1 MHYFSKWYNPPPHPL
16 EIRAFRIRGK
26 AENRKVAG
34 LVRISDKSGKFAAPS
49 QVSRCLK
56 FNAHSSRPANFP
68 GVLALKFEFL
78 MLKEKAEEPKS
89 LKREQS
95 VPRPFHLARFQGE
108 RG

>member
-1 MHYFSKWYNPPPHPL
+1 MRYLYKWYKTSL
-16 EIRAFRIRGK
+16 KSEFRVRGE
-26 AENRKVAG
+26 AENSKVTG
-34 LVRISDKSGKFAAPS
+34 LVRIRDKFAAMS

-89 LKREQS
+89 LK
-95 VPRPFHLARFQGE
+95 G
-108 RG
+108 

>member
-1 MHYFSKWYNPPPHPL
+1 M
-16 EIRAFRIRGK
+16 RRK
-26 AENRKVAG
+26 AEHSEVTG
-34 LVRISDKSGKFAAPS
+34 LVRISDKFAARS

-56 FNAHSSRPANFP
+56 FDAHSSRPANFP

-89 LKREQS
+89 LKGEI
-95 VPRPFHLARFQGE
+95 VPRPFHLACFQGE